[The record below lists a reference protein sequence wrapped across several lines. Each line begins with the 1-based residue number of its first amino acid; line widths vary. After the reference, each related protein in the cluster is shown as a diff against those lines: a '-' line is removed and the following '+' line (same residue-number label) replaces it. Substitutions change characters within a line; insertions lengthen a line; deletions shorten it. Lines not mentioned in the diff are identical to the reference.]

1 MITMNQEELKEK
13 ASTFPNEPGVYIW
26 RDVRG
31 VVLYVGKAQNLK
43 HRILS
48 YFLNKIDS
56 ETKTKAIL
64 TNAVDIDYVVTRNEM
79 EALVVESNL
88 VKLHK
93 PRYNTRLKDDKA
105 YPFLKLTMKEKFP
118 RALLARRYINDG
130 SRYYGPLSGTSV
142 YAALEIIRNIFHIRQ
157 RCKIEINK
165 IYKRACMYYQIK
177 QCMGPCIGAVTER
190 EYRKVVKDVIAFLEG
205 KSGQVLV
212 HLKKDMEK
220 ASEQMHYEKAAF
232 IRDQINNIEQFIA
245 DQKVVSSGLQD
256 EDFVALARKGGHAV
270 TAILMVRGGNL
281 IGKENF
287 VLLAPISDTDDVVLG
302 DYLKQ
307 YYNLN
312 QNIPRRINIP
322 FHFPDEK
329 VMVEWLTEKRG
340 KKVTIKLPDR
350 GERRR
355 LVELAN
361 QNASISLDEHLKKES
376 TEEQVLKSALAEV
389 KERLEL
395 SRIPHRI
402 ECYDVSNIGR
412 DNISRTATASRVVF
426 INGKPSKDYYR
437 RFRIKTVEEQDDYAM
452 MEEVLTRRLKHYNP
466 DAVETDER
474 IDLMLIDGGK
484 GHLGVAIKVAQTLGV
499 SDFDIASLAKQEE
512 EVFRPDRAVSIVIP
526 KGSPALFLL
535 QRIRDEA
542 HRFALDYQRKLR
554 SRQLKLSVLDSIPGL
569 GPRRKEELIRK
580 WGSIERIAS
589 ATPEEIAQTPGIG
602 FELAKLVIE
611 KLKANDMNK

>member
-1 MITMNQEELKEK
+1 MKIDELKEK

-31 VVLYVGKAQNLK
+31 VVLYIGKAQNLK
-43 HRILS
+43 HRVLS
-48 YFLNKIDS
+48 YFLDKTDS
-56 ETKTKAIL
+56 ETKTKALL

-130 SRYYGPLSGTSV
+130 SRYYGPLSATSV
-142 YAALEIIRNIFHIRQ
+142 YAALEIIRNIFHVRQ

-220 ASEQMHYEKAAF
+220 AAEQMHYEKAAF

-270 TAILMVRGGNL
+270 TAILMVRSGNL

-287 VLLAPISDTDDVVLG
+287 VLLAPISDADDVVLG

-395 SRIPHRI
+395 NRIPHRI

-474 IDLMLIDGGK
+474 IDLILIDGGK
-484 GHLGVAIKVAQTLGV
+484 GHLGVAVKVAQTLGV

-512 EVFRPDRAVSIVIP
+512 EVFRPDRSVSIVIQ

-535 QRIRDEA
+535 QRIRNEA

-602 FELAKLVIE
+602 DELAKLVIE
-611 KLKANDMNK
+611 KLNARDKNK